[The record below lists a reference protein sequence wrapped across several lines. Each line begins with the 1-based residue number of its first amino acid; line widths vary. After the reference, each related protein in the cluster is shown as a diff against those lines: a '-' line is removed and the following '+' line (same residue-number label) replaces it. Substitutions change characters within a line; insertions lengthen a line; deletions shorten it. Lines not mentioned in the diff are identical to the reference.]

1 LSPIKI
7 TPRLPDIPVIASKLL
22 NEMSGDP
29 ALFLHPYDRDFFYVT
44 VKS

>member
-1 LSPIKI
+1 MKPN
-7 TPRLPDIPVIASKLL
+7 PRHPQAAGHPLAADTLL

-44 VKS
+44 LKS